1 MGMMKKYYYV
11 TTLIVILLISF
22 ISITYSYEYTDNVG
36 VEFSLIGPGTLYVDV
51 FSEYNDLGVKVRYNN
66 QDISKRVIV
75 DSSQL
80 NMNKLGEYKVKYM
93 VNLVGN
99 EEYIYRYIKV
109 IDKVSPEIELLGD
122 KEINVL
128 VNSRYYEYGYRAID
142 NYDGDISDRVKVS
155 GKVDIKKEG
164 SYNLT
169 YTVTDS
175 SGNSSSVNR
184 IVNVKKLAVTFSS
197 NSSGTISVNSYNI
210 KKYSNTVVKNNF
222 NNMGVYLEGYV
233 KDKKNIYKIKLKNVN
248 NLLEYLYNMTVSKDN
263 YYSGN
268 LDFSMITNGV
278 YEVYVIGNK
287 EERLINKLNVLNRV
301 IRARIGSK
309 LVTFSYDNNDYVNI
323 TVEDFKYSYDFI
335 IDPGHGGSDSG
346 ASNGIILEKDLNL
359 KVSKYEKCRYES
371 MGYSVYLIRDDDS
384 YGEMLGSK
392 NLDNLDRR
400 GITIGYYGAVS
411 RIAYSNHHNASGNKG
426 THGFEILVGNQSDS
440 NDLIIEK
447 SLYNKFRDFYKIYD
461 NSKRVYS
468 RDYYTGRTY
477 NKINGDIYAN
487 TNYYAVIRIPY
498 EIFNVKNIIFEP
510 IYLSNSNDFTWYV
523 IEGNWKKVSE
533 MKILEYVNYLGGT
546 YSNNGKC

>member
-11 TTLIVILLISF
+11 TTLIVILFVGF

-66 QDISKRVIV
+66 QDISKKVIV

-400 GITIGYYGAVS
+400 GITIGYYGS
-411 RIAYSNHHNASGNKG
+411 I
-426 THGFEILVGNQSDS
+426 
-440 NDLIIEK
+440 
-447 SLYNKFRDFYKIYD
+447 
-461 NSKRVYS
+461 
-468 RDYYTGRTY
+468 
-477 NKINGDIYAN
+477 
-487 TNYYAVIRIPY
+487 
-498 EIFNVKNIIFEP
+498 KNC
-510 IYLSNSNDFTWYV
+510 V
-523 IEGNWKKVSE
+523 
-533 MKILEYVNYLGGT
+533 
-546 YSNNGKC
+546 

>member
-1 MGMMKKYYYV
+1 MKKYYYV

-22 ISITYSYEYTDNVG
+22 ISITYSFEYTDNAG

-93 VNLVGN
+93 VNLVEN

-384 YGEMLGSK
+384 YGEMLGPK

-498 EIFNVKNIIFEP
+498 EMFNVKNIIFEP

-523 IEGNWKKVSE
+523 IEENWKKVSE

>member
-1 MGMMKKYYYV
+1 MG
-11 TTLIVILLISF
+11 
-22 ISITYSYEYTDNVG
+22 
-36 VEFSLIGPGTLYVDV
+36 
-51 FSEYNDLGVKVRYNN
+51 
-66 QDISKRVIV
+66 
-75 DSSQL
+75 
-80 NMNKLGEYKVKYM
+80 
-93 VNLVGN
+93 
-99 EEYIYRYIKV
+99 
-109 IDKVSPEIELLGD
+109 
-122 KEINVL
+122 
-128 VNSRYYEYGYRAID
+128 
-142 NYDGDISDRVKVS
+142 
-155 GKVDIKKEG
+155 
-164 SYNLT
+164 LT
-169 YTVTDS
+169 GAS
-175 SGNSSSVNR
+175 
-184 IVNVKKLAVTFSS
+184 
-197 NSSGTISVNSYNI
+197 
-210 KKYSNTVVKNNF
+210 
-222 NNMGVYLEGYV
+222 
-233 KDKKNIYKIKLKNVN
+233 
-248 NLLEYLYNMTVSKDN
+248 
-263 YYSGN
+263 
-268 LDFSMITNGV
+268 
-278 YEVYVIGNK
+278 
-287 EERLINKLNVLNRV
+287 
-301 IRARIGSK
+301 
-309 LVTFSYDNNDYVNI
+309 
-323 TVEDFKYSYDFI
+323 
-335 IDPGHGGSDSG
+335 HGGSDSG

-426 THGFEILVGNQSDS
+426 AHGFEILVGNQSDS

-498 EIFNVKNIIFEP
+498 EMFNVKNIIFEP

-523 IEGNWKKVSE
+523 IEENWKKVSE